1 MTCKCHPNS
10 PFLWYNDTRPSIFM
24 KDHTFKPKSV
34 DGKTIGQIVT
44 TNLDKRRAS
53 GGREG
58 IVPGMSRK
66 REEEVLAYRLFG
78 VYSKAKASTKPQKNK
93 HEK

>member
-10 PFLWYNDTRPSIFM
+10 PFLWAEHPRDSIFM
-24 KDHTFKPKSV
+24 KDHTFRPKSS

-44 TNLDKRRAS
+44 TNLDKRRAK
-53 GGREG
+53 GENVGL
-58 IVPGMSRK
+58 VPGMSKK

-78 VYSKAKASTKPQKNK
+78 VYSKAKVATKPNLNK
-93 HEK
+93 HEI